1 MVVAVPLAVGAAILL
16 SAAVVIVVTATGLHR
31 TPFCIVSSLWI
42 VVLVWMAYPPA
53 QQLPPIVSIVFWAL
67 ITVALYHFPT
77 PPSAASTPRSPS
89 PTDDDLLETFFKET
103 HTS

>member
-1 MVVAVPLAVGAAILL
+1 MVVAVPLAVCAAILL
-16 SAAVVIVVTATGLHR
+16 SAAVVVAVTATGLQR
-31 TPFCIVSSLWI
+31 TPFCIVPSLGV

-67 ITVALYHFPT
+67 ITLALYHFPLSQPQAPT
-77 PPSAASTPRSPS
+77 AGSSA